1 MSQDFSDEE
10 PRDRPVDG
18 CSVFHHGV
26 VVVVVVVV
34 IVIEFLFL

>member
-26 VVVVVVVV
+26 VVVVVV